1 MGTQVASEVVV
12 QAGDYVL
19 DFMDQLLNRAQTRST
34 AESKKVTR
42 TQHVLQV
49 LFSLRSKYTVGR
61 LGH

>member
-34 AESKKVTR
+34 AESKKVTH